1 MIAINEERQRLV
13 RDMHDGVGGH
23 LVSLAQLRGGAPDV
37 ETLRQGVRIAIDDL
51 RLIIDS
57 MNGVDDSLEVAIAI
71 FHERMAP
78 RLRLVGIELT
88 WTAAPGA
95 PVEGFSPE
103 ARINI
108 YRILQEAITN
118 AVKHAQ
124 ASRVDIRLESESEAV
139 VISVSDDGMDLPP
152 RLRDGGKGLPNMK
165 RRAERIGGT

>member
-1 MIAINEERQRLV
+1 
-13 RDMHDGVGGH
+13 MHDGVGGH
-23 LVSLAQLRGGAPDV
+23 LVSLLAQLRGGAPDV
-37 ETLRQGVRIAIDDL
+37 ETLREGVRIAIDDL

>member
-1 MIAINEERQRLV
+1 
-13 RDMHDGVGGH
+13 
-23 LVSLAQLRGGAPDV
+23 
-37 ETLRQGVRIAIDDL
+37 
-51 RLIIDS
+51 
-57 MNGVDDSLEVAIAI
+57 
-71 FHERMAP
+71 MAP

-95 PVEGFSPE
+95 PVEGFGPE

-139 VISVSDDGMDLPP
+139 VISVSGDGMGLPP